1 MWLDKSD
8 SADEA
13 DVTKCTDQNL
23 KMLALYF
30 TGHETESKANGIE
43 GW

>member
-23 KMLALYF
+23 KMLALTSPDMRQSRKP
-30 TGHETESKANGIE
+30 TG
-43 GW
+43 